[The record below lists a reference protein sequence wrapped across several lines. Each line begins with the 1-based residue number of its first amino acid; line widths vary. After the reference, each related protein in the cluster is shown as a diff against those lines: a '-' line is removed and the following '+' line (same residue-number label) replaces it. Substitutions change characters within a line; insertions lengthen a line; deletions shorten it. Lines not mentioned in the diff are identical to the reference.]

1 MCFSEEASFTAA
13 VFLSAVGLVSL
24 KKAKDH
30 PERMM
35 IAAIP
40 LLFGIQQGSEGFQWL
55 YQKGILGTAETSEI
69 FKHVFLFFALLFW
82 PIWMPLSVL
91 VADREPAKKRQLFPL
106 LLLGIATSAIIGYQ
120 WMQVPTGLSV
130 QEHRLQYLTHVDEYM
145 VWPYAIAVMAPWLV
159 TSLPRTRFLGIV
171 FLTAF
176 VISMWVYYVAFT
188 SVWCFF
194 CSLMSLWIYAI
205 VSAPEQARSSSRN
218 Y

>member
-13 VFLSAVGLVSL
+13 AFLTTVGVLSL
-24 KKAKDH
+24 KKAKLH

-40 LLFGIQQGSEGFQWL
+40 LFFGIQQGSEGFQWL

-69 FKHVFLFFALLFW
+69 FKHIFLFFALLFW

-91 VADREPAKKRQLFPL
+91 IAEQEPAKKRQLFFL
-106 LLLGIATSAIIGYQ
+106 LILGIATAGTIGYQ
-120 WMQVPTGLSV
+120 WLQVPTGLSV
-130 QEHRLQYLTHVDEYM
+130 QEHRLQYLTHVQEFM
-145 VWPYAIAVMAPWLV
+145 IWPYAISVMAPWLI
-159 TSLPRTRFLGIV
+159 TSLPRTKFLGIV
-171 FLTAF
+171 FLIAF
-176 VISMWVYYVAFT
+176 VVALWVYYVAFT

-194 CSLMSLWIYAI
+194 CALMSLWIYAI
-205 VSAPEQARSSSRN
+205 VSSPEQARSRN